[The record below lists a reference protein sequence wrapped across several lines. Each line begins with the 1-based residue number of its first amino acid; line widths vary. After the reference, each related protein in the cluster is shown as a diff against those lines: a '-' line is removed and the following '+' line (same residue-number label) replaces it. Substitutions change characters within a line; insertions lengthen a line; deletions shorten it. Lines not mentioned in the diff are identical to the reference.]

1 MWICIVQLCFEKCEN
16 MRKEL
21 WERLAFL
28 VKHIPVLPM
37 GICHFCYQGKLRAAK
52 WTFLSRVYQ
61 NLSHSTA
68 LVVPCCSLLHSY
80 CFLALCR
87 PEVYQRVLGSIFW
100 VVSRESGA
108 EVLCIFLN
116 DISFL
121 QSFCNCRKWTGFD
134 GSSSPPKPCFCF
146 EKHIFMTHNQMP
158 CTWQLCD
165 CCGKIW
171 WRKFHLNSH
180 SKDFCKSWVNFLTDQ
195 TFCLKKKNP
204 T

>member
-1 MWICIVQLCFEKCEN
+1 M
-16 MRKEL
+16 
-21 WERLAFL
+21 
-28 VKHIPVLPM
+28 
-37 GICHFCYQGKLRAAK
+37 
-52 WTFLSRVYQ
+52 
-61 NLSHSTA
+61 
-68 LVVPCCSLLHSY
+68 PCCSLLHSY
-80 CFLALCR
+80 RFLALCR

-134 GSSSPPKPCFCF
+134 GSSSPPPKPCFCF

-165 CCGKIW
+165 CCGRIW

-180 SKDFCKSWVNFLTDQ
+180 TKDFCKSWVNFLTDQ
-195 TFCLKKKNP
+195 TFCLKKKKNYIGDICLSGKVRMLIMQKKIILVLFFCVCVAAIKSWFYDKRKKQEGNL
-204 T
+204 